1 MILMYVKC
9 GSKLKIQPP
18 LVFFWVLAS
27 LTVQPMAAYA
37 LSRFN
42 LSYANKILL
51 FLIAV
56 MSFPQAVTMIP
67 NFLLIKKL
75 GLLNTYAALVLPNL
89 VQGMG
94 IFLLN
99 LCMYPIQ

>member
-1 MILMYVKC
+1 MISADHYVFSN
-9 GSKLKIQPP
+9 GYALRNTLV

-75 GLLNTYAALVLPNL
+75 GMLVSALTSPFVCFQP
-89 VQGMG
+89 
-94 IFLLN
+94 FLS
-99 LCMYPIQ
+99 PP